1 MPLDFLPLPGGISV
15 QAYGTL
21 GNFWVDNF
29 LADGLPSQDYWFWQ
43 LGVVASVFGFDFHV
57 AYTDTSISYEGCGS
71 TYLCSGR
78 ALFSV
83 TKAF

>member
-1 MPLDFLPLPGGISV
+1 MCSSDL
-15 QAYGTL
+15 
-21 GNFWVDNF
+21 
-29 LADGLPSQDYWFWQ
+29 GLPSQDYWFWQ

-71 TYLCSGR
+71 THLCSGR